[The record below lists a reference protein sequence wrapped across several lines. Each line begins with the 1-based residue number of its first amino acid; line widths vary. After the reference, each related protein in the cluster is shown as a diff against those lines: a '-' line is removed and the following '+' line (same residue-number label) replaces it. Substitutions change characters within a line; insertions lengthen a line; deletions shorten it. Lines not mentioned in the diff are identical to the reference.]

1 MKHGGHI
8 VKGIMVTE
16 KSTQLA
22 ETQNKYFFRVSPN
35 ANKIEIKDAVEK
47 GFGVKVKAVN
57 TARYAGKRKRER
69 TAKYGKRSDWKR
81 AIVTLKE
88 GSKIDLT

>member
-22 ETQNKYFFRVSPN
+22 EKQNKYFFRVSPV
-35 ANKIEIKDAVEK
+35 ANKIEIKEAVEK
-47 GFGVKVKAVN
+47 GFGVKVTSVN
-57 TARYAGKRKRER
+57 TARYEGKRKRER
-69 TAKYGKRSDWKR
+69 TAKYGKRNDWKR
-81 AIVTLKE
+81 AIVTLKD